1 MNTSTALNSRSSAAR
16 ATEPTMPITAACSA
30 PSMVASAASR
40 ITRRSAALAAALAAC
55 CIAAAPPVG
64 DGKSP
69 ATPPAA
75 VPPIAPAAG
84 TTSYPDD
91 PRLDAALGMM
101 KRGSFDV
108 AALAASTVLKARPD
122 VDRAQAILGIAL
134 NKQKKYEEA
143 RVALEKASASTQPF
157 PERRHVAH
165 FLGWCCYHLGDYAA
179 ARGAFEAHLKAAP
192 GEPDSTFGLALVA
205 LGEDRLDEA
214 DTLFAAALKG
224 FSEPTPKPVDQ
235 ARVLTRMSD
244 LALRRDDVAAAEQLL
259 DRAIKASP
267 SQHETWAKVARV
279 KDRLGK
285 TAEADAARANEQR
298 VLEALGRRAPDA
310 APAQPGAAPKVPD
323 SAAPA
328 SPPTSPSA
336 SPPTSPSAPPPTSP
350 STSPP
355 ATTTPPP
362 TAPSAP

>member
-336 SPPTSPSAPPPTSP
+336 SPPTSPS
-350 STSPP
+350 TSPP

>member
-1 MNTSTALNSRSSAAR
+1 
-16 ATEPTMPITAACSA
+16 
-30 PSMVASAASR
+30 MVASAASR

-336 SPPTSPSAPPPTSP
+336 SPPTSPSASPPTSP

>member
-1 MNTSTALNSRSSAAR
+1 MNTSTALNSRSSAAPAADR
-16 ATEPTMPITAACSA
+16 TMPFTAASK
-30 PSMVASAASR
+30 AASTAYR
-40 ITRRSAALAAALAAC
+40 ITRRSAVLATALAAC

-64 DGKSP
+64 EGKSP
-69 ATPPAA
+69 TTPPAA
-75 VPPIAPAAG
+75 VPPSAPAAG

-143 RVALEKASASTQPF
+143 RAALEKAMASTQPF

-165 FLGWCCYHLGDYAA
+165 FLGWCCYHLGDYPS
-179 ARGAFEAHLKAAP
+179 ARAAFEAHLKAAP

-214 DTLFAAALKG
+214 DALFAAALKG

-310 APAQPGAAPKVPD
+310 APAQPGAAPKVSD
-323 SAAPA
+323 SAAP
-328 SPPTSPSA
+328 SSPST
-336 SPPTSPSAPPPTSP
+336 SSPSTSSP

-362 TAPSAP
+362 TAPTAP